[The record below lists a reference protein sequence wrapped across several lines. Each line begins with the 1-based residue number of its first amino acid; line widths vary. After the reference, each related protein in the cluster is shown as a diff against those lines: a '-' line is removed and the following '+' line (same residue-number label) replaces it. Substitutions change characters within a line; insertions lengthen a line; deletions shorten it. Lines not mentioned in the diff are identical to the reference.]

1 MNTLRAIV
9 GGGLLSVAAISW
21 GLGAAGSTASPRER
35 TGSTAPAEAARS
47 THSAAAQAAPRGPT
61 EVARVR
67 MDTERLRREA
77 PRWVVDPVRDPFQ
90 PLRPA
95 VNEGPAPESPV
106 SQFRLGATWMQTGAR
121 LAVIDQKVFRE
132 GDDLV
137 GYRIMRIEPAKV
149 LVQGRE
155 RVEEIT
161 FTSYRADAP
170 KTSWVPTNVGGVW
183 LGPERERLF

>member
-1 MNTLRAIV
+1 MTRAIV
-9 GGGLLSVAAISW
+9 GWGLLSVAAISW
-21 GLGAAGSTASPRER
+21 GLWGAGTTASSHER
-35 TGSTAPAEAARS
+35 AGVTASAEAARP
-47 THSAAAQAAPRGPT
+47 THSAAAQAATNAPAGI
-61 EVARVR
+61 ALVR
-67 MDTERLRREA
+67 MDTEQLRREA

-90 PLRPA
+90 PVRPPA
-95 VNEGPAPESPV
+95 AEGPAPESPV

-132 GDDLV
+132 GDELV
-137 GYRIMRIEPAKV
+137 GYRIVRIEPAKV

-161 FTSYRADAP
+161 FTSYRPDAP

-183 LGPERERLF
+183 LGPEREKLF

>member
-1 MNTLRAIV
+1 
-9 GGGLLSVAAISW
+9 
-21 GLGAAGSTASPRER
+21 
-35 TGSTAPAEAARS
+35 
-47 THSAAAQAAPRGPT
+47 
-61 EVARVR
+61 
-67 MDTERLRREA
+67 MDTAFLRREA

-90 PLRPA
+90 PLRRLVVEA
-95 VNEGPAPESPV
+95 VAPESPV

-137 GYRIMRIEPAKV
+137 GYRIVRIEPAKV

-155 RVEEIT
+155 RIEQIT

-170 KTSWVPTNVGGVW
+170 PTSWVPTNVGGVW
-183 LGPERERLF
+183 LGPERERLY

>member
-1 MNTLRAIV
+1 M
-9 GGGLLSVAAISW
+9 AAISW
-21 GLGAAGSTASPRER
+21 GLGAAGSPAASHERARTTAS
-35 TGSTAPAEAARS
+35 AEAARP
-47 THSAAAQAAPRGPT
+47 THSAAAQSGTNQPPAQ
-61 EVARVR
+61 VS

-90 PLRPA
+90 PLRPP